1 MLKGTKPSLIAMFIA
16 LSASFAWAGAPL
28 KGVDVKLGKNPG
40 GGMAAR
46 TVTDDKG
53 NFSFGVV
60 PRGSYSVIIKFVI
73 KPSSSAKLAPSPIS
87 VVVHGAV
94 GGDATGSVA
103 AARKSG
109 SVIYLDRAEAPSVK
123 FESDGVHPITGTV
136 ELAQ

>member
-1 MLKGTKPSLIAMFIA
+1 MLKGIRFFLIAMFIVLSGGLA
-16 LSASFAWAGAPL
+16 LAGAPL

-60 PRGSYSVIIKFVI
+60 PKGSYSVIIKFMI
-73 KPSSSAKLAPSPIS
+73 KPSASAKLAPLPLS

-109 SVIYLDRAEAPSVK
+109 SVIYMDRAESPAVK
-123 FESDGVHPITGTV
+123 IESDGVHPITGTV
-136 ELAQ
+136 QSGE